1 MIPVLA
7 LLRWRRPG
15 GRRHSLWLPL
25 FLLWLVLLPL
35 ILILLPVLILVLA
48 LAGARPFAT
57 LAGLWGIFTA
67 LKGTQIDFQSADGI
81 LVIHVF

>member
-1 MIPVLA
+1 MDKSENRFALA
-7 LLRWRRPG
+7 TG
-15 GRRHSLWLPL
+15 PL
-25 FLLWLVLLPL
+25 FAGL